1 MHLKEFKYKVTNA
14 SYKTER
20 FFPVVAPK
28 LIFPNPVS
36 SHMSPCRSL
45 VSNCRCEASI
55 AKLSG
60 DISII
65 RHEVQKIDK
74 EICSLHST
82 LKYSVS
88 GFEKMVSAEAHG
100 EIPEEW

>member
-1 MHLKEFKYKVTNA
+1 MTNA

-20 FFPVVAPK
+20 FLPVVAPK
-28 LIFPNPVS
+28 S
-36 SHMSPCRSL
+36 SPTLSVLTSPCRSL

-74 EICSLHST
+74 EIYSLHST